1 MSYPFSQSNPNF
13 SAQTLLELRDQVA
26 EKFLLQ
32 KQEIKELDETLHSL
46 EFSRVD
52 KVSLPPDG
60 LWLTL
65 TCPIYGVSPV
75 FSPLGEES
83 RSLRCLVISR

>member
-1 MSYPFSQSNPNF
+1 M
-13 SAQTLLELRDQVA
+13 AK
-26 EKFLLQ
+26 KFLLQ
-32 KQEIKELDETLHSL
+32 KQQIKELDETLHSL

-60 LWLTL
+60 LWATL
-65 TCPIYGVSPV
+65 TCAIYGAPPV

-83 RSLRCLVISR
+83 RSLWCLVISS

>member
-1 MSYPFSQSNPNF
+1 M
-13 SAQTLLELRDQVA
+13 A

-60 LWLTL
+60 LWVTVA
-65 TCPIYGVSPV
+65 CAIYGASPV

-83 RSLRCLVISR
+83 HSPWCLVISS